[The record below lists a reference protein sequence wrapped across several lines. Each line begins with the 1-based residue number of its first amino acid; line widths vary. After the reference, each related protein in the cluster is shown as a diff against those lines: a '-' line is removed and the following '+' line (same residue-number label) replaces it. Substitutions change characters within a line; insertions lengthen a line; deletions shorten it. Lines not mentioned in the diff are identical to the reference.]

1 MSKITLRRLLTGPIV
16 LPFTAGDAAALDAAA
31 RMMKRIGADGVPLR
45 FHLYRRSVDARRRDM
60 IRFVYTVAVE
70 ADESFSVDARRAADE
85 GVREMPDDSFEIV
98 RGTSPLAAPPLVVG
112 MGPCGMFA
120 ALMLAEAGYCPIL
133 IDRGDAADE
142 RVRRVDG
149 FFAGGELD
157 PESNVQFGAGGAG
170 TFSDGKLVTR
180 IGDPHISYVMR
191 RLCEFGAPEE
201 IMWRSK
207 PHVGTDLLR
216 GVVARLIDRITECGG
231 RVIYRCRL
239 DGIGEL
245 PDGSL
250 NAHTTAGDI
259 HCGALLLATGHSA
272 RDTYEYL
279 ISNGYAAEPKPFSVG
294 VRVEHLT
301 EDIDRAMFGAH
312 AGDERLGHA
321 EYTLSDTR
329 GERGVYTFCMCPGG
343 EVIAAASEAGGVVV
357 NGMSSHAR
365 AGKNS
370 NSALAVSVLPSDC
383 GDTLRGGIEFQRRL
397 ERAAFVAGGRNYAV
411 PVETAGDFMAG
422 RHSAGTALAEPS
434 RVMPTY
440 TRGEWKCADLWDVL
454 PEQICRGLCRG
465 LTVFDSRIAGFGAPD
480 VILSGVETRTSA
492 PLRILRGEDR
502 RAPGKGAVYPCGE
515 GAGYAGGI
523 TSAALDGLK
532 TALAVIAA
540 NAPAPHKKL

>member
-70 ADESFSVDARRAADE
+70 ADEPFSVDARRAADE

-98 RGTSPLAAPPLVVG
+98 HGTSPLAAPPLVVG

-301 EDIDRAMFGAH
+301 EDIDRAMFGSH

-411 PVETAGDFMAG
+411 PVETAGDFMVG

-434 RVMPTY
+434 RIMPTY

-540 NAPAPHKKL
+540 NAPAPHKEL

>member
-70 ADESFSVDARRAADE
+70 ADEPFSVDARRAADE
-85 GVREMPDDSFEIV
+85 GVREMPDDSFEIM
-98 RGTSPLAAPPLVVG
+98 RGTLPLTAPPLVVG

-301 EDIDRAMFGAH
+301 EDIDRAMFGSH

-397 ERAAFVAGGRNYAV
+397 ERAAFAAGGRNYAV
-411 PVETAGDFMAG
+411 PVETAGDFMEG

-434 RVMPTY
+434 RIMPTY

-540 NAPAPHKKL
+540 NAPAPHKEL

>member
-1 MSKITLRRLLTGPIV
+1 MSKITFRRLLTGPIV
-16 LPFTAGDAAALDAAA
+16 LPFTAGDAAAFDAAA
-31 RMMKRIGADGVPLR
+31 RMMKRVGADGVPLR

-70 ADESFSVDARRAADE
+70 ADEPFSVDARRAADE
-85 GVREMPDDSFEIV
+85 GIRSIPDDNFDIV
-98 RGTSPLAAPPLVVG
+98 RGTAPLAAPPLVVG
-112 MGPCGMFA
+112 MGPAGMFA
-120 ALMLAEAGYCPIL
+120 ALMLAEEGYRPIL
-133 IDRGDAADE
+133 IDRGDAAPD
-142 RVRRVDG
+142 RVRRVET
-149 FFAGGELD
+149 FFGGGELD

-180 IGDPHISYVMR
+180 IGDPHIAYVLR

-216 GVVARLIDRITECGG
+216 GVVGRLLDRIEECGG
-231 RVIYRCRL
+231 TLLYRCRFE
-239 DGIGEL
+239 GVTEL
-245 PDGSL
+245 ADDSL
-250 NAHTTAGDI
+250 AAHTSRGDI
-259 HCGALLLATGHSA
+259 RCGAAILATGHSA

-279 ISNGYAAEPKPFSVG
+279 ISDGYAVESKPFSVG

-301 EDIDRAMFGAH
+301 EDIDRAMFGSH

-329 GERGVYTFCMCPGG
+329 CERGVYTFCMCPGG
-343 EVIAAASEAGGVVV
+343 EVIAATSEEGAVVV
-357 NGMSSHAR
+357 NGMSEHAR
-365 AGKNS
+365 AGRNS
-370 NSALAVSVLPSDC
+370 NSALAVSVLPEDC
-383 GDTLRGGIEFQRRL
+383 GTSPRDGIAFQRRL
-397 ERAAFVAGGRNYAV
+397 ERAAFAAGGRSYAV

-422 RHSAGTALAEPS
+422 PHAAGTPFSEPS
-434 RVMPTY
+434 RIIPTY
-440 TRGEWKCADLWDVL
+440 TRGSRQCADLWQVL

-465 LTVFDSRIAGFGAPD
+465 LEIFDSRVAGFGAPD
-480 VILSGVETRTSA
+480 VVLSGVETRTSA
-492 PLRILRGEDR
+492 PVRILRGDDR

-532 TALAVIAA
+532 TALAVIASA
-540 NAPAPHKKL
+540 APSKNEKK

>member
-45 FHLYRRSVDARRRDM
+45 FHIYRRSVDARRRDM

-70 ADESFSVDARRAADE
+70 ADEPFSVDARRAADE

-98 RGTSPLAAPPLVVG
+98 HGTSPLAAPPLVVG

-301 EDIDRAMFGAH
+301 EDIDRAMFGSH

-411 PVETAGDFMAG
+411 PVETTGDFMAG

-434 RVMPTY
+434 RIMPTY

-540 NAPAPHKKL
+540 NAPAPHKEL

>member
-70 ADESFSVDARRAADE
+70 ADEPFSVDARRAADE

-301 EDIDRAMFGAH
+301 EDIDRAMFGSH

-411 PVETAGDFMAG
+411 PLETAGDFMAG

-434 RVMPTY
+434 RIMPTY

-540 NAPAPHKKL
+540 NAPAPHKEL

>member
-70 ADESFSVDARRAADE
+70 ADEPFSVDARRAADE

-301 EDIDRAMFGAH
+301 EDIDRAMFGSH

-411 PVETAGDFMAG
+411 PLETVGDFMAG

-434 RVMPTY
+434 RIMPTY

-540 NAPAPHKKL
+540 NAPAPHKEL

>member
-1 MSKITLRRLLTGPIV
+1 MSRITLRRLLTGPIV

-70 ADESFSVDARRAADE
+70 ADEPFSVDARRAADE
-85 GVREMPDDSFEIV
+85 GIREMPDDTFEIL
-98 RGTSPLAAPPLVVG
+98 RGSSPLAAPPLVVG

-120 ALMLAEAGYCPIL
+120 ALMLAEEGYRPVI
-133 IDRGDAADE
+133 IDRGDAPEE
-142 RVRRVDG
+142 RVRRVES
-149 FFAGGELD
+149 FFSGGPLD

-191 RLCEFGAPEE
+191 RLCEFGAPGE
-201 IMWRSK
+201 ILYRSK

-216 GVVARLIDRITECGG
+216 GVVAKIIDRIAECGG

-239 DGIGEL
+239 EGIDEL
-245 PDGSL
+245 ADGSL
-250 NAHTTAGDI
+250 SAHTSCGDI
-259 HCGALLLATGHSA
+259 HAGAVLLATGHSA

-279 ISNGYAAEPKPFSVG
+279 ISNGYDVSAKPFSVG

-301 EDIDRAMFGAH
+301 EDIDRAMFGIH

-343 EVIAAASEAGGVVV
+343 EVIAAASEEGGVVV

-383 GDTLRGGIEFQRRL
+383 GNSVRDGIEFQRRL
-397 ERAAFVAGGRNYAV
+397 ERAAFEAGGRSYAA

-422 RHSAGTALAEPS
+422 RHRAGTPFTEPG
-434 RVMPTY
+434 RIMPTY
-440 TRGEWKCADLWDVL
+440 TRGAWTCTDLRDVL
-454 PEQICRGLCRG
+454 PDAICDGLCRG
-465 LTVFDSRIAGFGAPD
+465 LAIFDSRIAGFGAPD
-480 VILSGVETRTSA
+480 VVLSGVETRTSA
-492 PLRILRGEDR
+492 PVRIMRGDDR

-523 TSAALDGLK
+523 TSAALDGIK

-540 NAPAPHKKL
+540 NAPSKQ

>member
-70 ADESFSVDARRAADE
+70 ADEPFSVDARRAADE

-98 RGTSPLAAPPLVVG
+98 RGTSPLTAPPLVVG

-120 ALMLAEAGYCPIL
+120 ALMLAEEGYCPIL

-301 EDIDRAMFGAH
+301 EDIDRAMFGSH

-411 PVETAGDFMAG
+411 PVETTGDFMAG

-434 RVMPTY
+434 RIMPTY
-440 TRGEWKCADLWDVL
+440 TRGEWKCDDLWDVL

-540 NAPAPHKKL
+540 NAPAPHKEL

>member
-70 ADESFSVDARRAADE
+70 ADEPFSVDARRAADE

-301 EDIDRAMFGAH
+301 EDIDRAMFGSH

-411 PVETAGDFMAG
+411 PVETAGDFMVG
-422 RHSAGTALAEPS
+422 RHSAGTALAESS
-434 RVMPTY
+434 RIMPTY

-540 NAPAPHKKL
+540 NAPAPHKEL

>member
-70 ADESFSVDARRAADE
+70 ADEPFSVDARRAADE

-98 RGTSPLAAPPLVVG
+98 HGTSPLAAPPLVVG

-301 EDIDRAMFGAH
+301 EDIDRAMFGSH

-411 PVETAGDFMAG
+411 PVETTGDFMAG

-434 RVMPTY
+434 RIMPTY

-540 NAPAPHKKL
+540 NAPAPHKEL

>member
-45 FHLYRRSVDARRRDM
+45 FHLYRRSVDARRSDM

-70 ADESFSVDARRAADE
+70 ADEPFSVDARRAADE

>member
-1 MSKITLRRLLTGPIV
+1 MSKITLRRLLTGPIL

-70 ADESFSVDARRAADE
+70 ADEPFSVDARRAADE

-98 RGTSPLAAPPLVVG
+98 HGTSPLAAPPLVVG

-301 EDIDRAMFGAH
+301 EDIDRAMFGSH

-411 PVETAGDFMAG
+411 PVETTRDFMAG

-434 RVMPTY
+434 RIMPTY

-540 NAPAPHKKL
+540 NAPAPHKEL

>member
-70 ADESFSVDARRAADE
+70 ADEPFSVDARRAADE

-301 EDIDRAMFGAH
+301 EDIDRAMFGSH

-411 PVETAGDFMAG
+411 PVETTGDFMAG

-434 RVMPTY
+434 RIMPTY

-540 NAPAPHKKL
+540 NAPAPHKEL

>member
-16 LPFTAGDAAALDAAA
+16 LPFTAGYAAALDAAA

-70 ADESFSVDARRAADE
+70 ADEPFSVDARRAADE
-85 GVREMPDDSFEIV
+85 GVREIPDDGFEIV
-98 RGTSPLAAPPLVVG
+98 RGTSPLTAPPLVVG

-216 GVVARLIDRITECGG
+216 GVVARLINRITECGG

-250 NAHTTAGDI
+250 DAHTTAGDI

-301 EDIDRAMFGAH
+301 EDIDRAMFGVH

-397 ERAAFVAGGRNYAV
+397 ERAAFAAGGRNYAV

-422 RHSAGTALAEPS
+422 RRSAGTALAEPS
-434 RVMPTY
+434 RIMPTY
-440 TRGEWKCADLWDVL
+440 SRGEWKCADLWEVF

-465 LTVFDSRIAGFGAPD
+465 LTVFDSRIAGFGASD
-480 VILSGVETRTSA
+480 VLLSGVETRTSA

-540 NAPAPHKKL
+540 NAPALHKEL

>member
-70 ADESFSVDARRAADE
+70 ADEPFSVDARRAADE

-98 RGTSPLAAPPLVVG
+98 RGTSPLTAPPLVVG

-343 EVIAAASEAGGVVV
+343 KVIAAASEAGGVVV

-422 RHSAGTALAEPS
+422 RHNAGTALAEPS
-434 RVMPTY
+434 RIMPTY

>member
-70 ADESFSVDARRAADE
+70 ADEPFSVDARRAADE

-239 DGIGEL
+239 DGISEL

-301 EDIDRAMFGAH
+301 EDIDRAMFGSH

-422 RHSAGTALAEPS
+422 RHSAGIALAEPS
-434 RVMPTY
+434 RIMPTY

-540 NAPAPHKKL
+540 NAPAPHKEL

>member
-70 ADESFSVDARRAADE
+70 ADEPFSVDARRAADE

-301 EDIDRAMFGAH
+301 EDIDRAMFGSH

-343 EVIAAASEAGGVVV
+343 KVIAAASEAGGVVV

-434 RVMPTY
+434 RIMPTY

-523 TSAALDGLK
+523 TSAAIDGLK

-540 NAPAPHKKL
+540 NAPAPHKEL

>member
-70 ADESFSVDARRAADE
+70 ADEPFSVDARRAADE

-133 IDRGDAADE
+133 IDRGDTADE

-301 EDIDRAMFGAH
+301 EDIDRAMFGSH

-434 RVMPTY
+434 RIMPTY

-540 NAPAPHKKL
+540 NAPAPHKEL

>member
-16 LPFTAGDAAALDAAA
+16 LPFTAGYAAALDAAA

-70 ADESFSVDARRAADE
+70 ADEPFSVDARRAADE
-85 GVREMPDDSFEIV
+85 GVREIPDDGFEIV
-98 RGTSPLAAPPLVVG
+98 RGTSPLTAPPLVVG

-149 FFAGGELD
+149 FFAGGELG

-216 GVVARLIDRITECGG
+216 GVVARLINRITECGG

-250 NAHTTAGDI
+250 DAHTTAGDI

-301 EDIDRAMFGAH
+301 EDIDRAMFGVH

-397 ERAAFVAGGRNYAV
+397 ERAAFAAGGRNYAV

-434 RVMPTY
+434 RIMPTY
-440 TRGEWKCADLWDVL
+440 SRGEWKCADLWEVL

-465 LTVFDSRIAGFGAPD
+465 LTVFDSRIAGFGASD
-480 VILSGVETRTSA
+480 VLLSGVETRTSA

-540 NAPAPHKKL
+540 NAPALHKEL

>member
-70 ADESFSVDARRAADE
+70 ADEPFSVDARRAADE

-133 IDRGDAADE
+133 IDRGDTADE

-301 EDIDRAMFGAH
+301 EDIDRAMFGSH

-370 NSALAVSVLPSDC
+370 NSALAVSVLLSDC

-434 RVMPTY
+434 RIMPTY

-540 NAPAPHKKL
+540 NAPAPHKEL

>member
-70 ADESFSVDARRAADE
+70 ADEPFSVDARRAADE

-434 RVMPTY
+434 RIMPTY

-454 PEQICRGLCRG
+454 SEQICRGLCRG

>member
-70 ADESFSVDARRAADE
+70 ADEPFSVDARRAADE

-434 RVMPTY
+434 RIMPTY

-540 NAPAPHKKL
+540 NAPAPHKEL

>member
-70 ADESFSVDARRAADE
+70 ADEPFSVDARRAADE

-98 RGTSPLAAPPLVVG
+98 HGTSPLAAPPLVVG

-216 GVVARLIDRITECGG
+216 GVVARLIDRITECGS

-301 EDIDRAMFGAH
+301 EDIDRAMFGSH

-411 PVETAGDFMAG
+411 PVETAGDFMVG

-434 RVMPTY
+434 RIMPTY

-540 NAPAPHKKL
+540 NAPAPHKEL

>member
-70 ADESFSVDARRAADE
+70 ADEPFSVDARRAADE

-98 RGTSPLAAPPLVVG
+98 RGTSPLTAPPLVVG

-301 EDIDRAMFGAH
+301 EDIDRAMFGSH

-383 GDTLRGGIEFQRRL
+383 GDTLRVGIEFQRRL

-434 RVMPTY
+434 RIMPTY

-502 RAPGKGAVYPCGE
+502 RAPGTGAVYPCGE

>member
-70 ADESFSVDARRAADE
+70 ADEPFSVDARRAADE

-301 EDIDRAMFGAH
+301 EDIDRAMFGSH

-411 PVETAGDFMAG
+411 PVETAGDFMVG

-434 RVMPTY
+434 RIMPTY

>member
-70 ADESFSVDARRAADE
+70 ADEPFSVDARRAADE

-98 RGTSPLAAPPLVVG
+98 HGTSPLAAPPLVVG

-301 EDIDRAMFGAH
+301 EDIDRAMFGSH

-411 PVETAGDFMAG
+411 PVETTRDFMAG
-422 RHSAGTALAEPS
+422 RHSAGTTLAEPS
-434 RVMPTY
+434 RIMPTY

-540 NAPAPHKKL
+540 NAPAPHKEL

>member
-70 ADESFSVDARRAADE
+70 ADEPFSVDARRAADE

-98 RGTSPLAAPPLVVG
+98 HGTSPLAAPPLVVG

-239 DGIGEL
+239 DGISEL

-301 EDIDRAMFGAH
+301 EDIDRAMFGSH

-411 PVETAGDFMAG
+411 PVETAGDFMVG

-434 RVMPTY
+434 RIMPTY

>member
-70 ADESFSVDARRAADE
+70 ADEPFSVDARRAADE

-98 RGTSPLAAPPLVVG
+98 RGTSPLATPPLVVG

-411 PVETAGDFMAG
+411 PVETTGDFMAG

-434 RVMPTY
+434 RIMPKY

-540 NAPAPHKKL
+540 NAPAPHKEL

>member
-70 ADESFSVDARRAADE
+70 ADEPFSVDARRAADE

-301 EDIDRAMFGAH
+301 EDIDRAMFGSH

-411 PVETAGDFMAG
+411 PVETAGDFMVG

-434 RVMPTY
+434 RIMPTY

-515 GAGYAGGI
+515 GAG
-523 TSAALDGLK
+523 
-532 TALAVIAA
+532 
-540 NAPAPHKKL
+540 

>member
-70 ADESFSVDARRAADE
+70 ADEPFSVDARRAADE

-98 RGTSPLAAPPLVVG
+98 HGTSPLAAPPLVVG

-397 ERAAFVAGGRNYAV
+397 ERAAFVAGGSNYAV

-434 RVMPTY
+434 RIMPTY

-540 NAPAPHKKL
+540 NAPAPHKEL

>member
-70 ADESFSVDARRAADE
+70 ADEPFSVDARRAADE

-98 RGTSPLAAPPLVVG
+98 HGTSPLAAPPLVVG

-231 RVIYRCRL
+231 RVIYRCRF

-301 EDIDRAMFGAH
+301 EDIDRAMFGSH

-411 PVETAGDFMAG
+411 PVETAGDFMVG

-434 RVMPTY
+434 RIMPTY

>member
-1 MSKITLRRLLTGPIV
+1 MSKITLCRLLTGPIV

-70 ADESFSVDARRAADE
+70 ADEPFSVDARRAADE

-301 EDIDRAMFGAH
+301 EDIDRAMFGSH

-434 RVMPTY
+434 RIMPTY

-540 NAPAPHKKL
+540 NAPAPHKEL

>member
-1 MSKITLRRLLTGPIV
+1 
-16 LPFTAGDAAALDAAA
+16 
-31 RMMKRIGADGVPLR
+31 
-45 FHLYRRSVDARRRDM
+45 
-60 IRFVYTVAVE
+60 
-70 ADESFSVDARRAADE
+70 
-85 GVREMPDDSFEIV
+85 
-98 RGTSPLAAPPLVVG
+98 
-112 MGPCGMFA
+112 
-120 ALMLAEAGYCPIL
+120 
-133 IDRGDAADE
+133 
-142 RVRRVDG
+142 
-149 FFAGGELD
+149 
-157 PESNVQFGAGGAG
+157 
-170 TFSDGKLVTR
+170 
-180 IGDPHISYVMR
+180 
-191 RLCEFGAPEE
+191 
-201 IMWRSK
+201 MWRSK

-216 GVVARLIDRITECGG
+216 GVVARLINRITECGG

-250 NAHTTAGDI
+250 DAHTTAGDI
-259 HCGALLLATGHSA
+259 QCGALLLATGHSA

-301 EDIDRAMFGAH
+301 EDIDRAMFGVH

-397 ERAAFVAGGRNYAV
+397 ERAAFAAGGRNYAV

-434 RVMPTY
+434 RIMPTY
-440 TRGEWKCADLWDVL
+440 SRGEWKCADLWEVL

-465 LTVFDSRIAGFGAPD
+465 LTVFDSRIAGFGASE
-480 VILSGVETRTSA
+480 VLLSGVETRTSA

-540 NAPAPHKKL
+540 NAPALHKEL

>member
-70 ADESFSVDARRAADE
+70 ADEPFSVDARRAADE

-98 RGTSPLAAPPLVVG
+98 HGTSPLAAPPLVVG

-301 EDIDRAMFGAH
+301 EDIDRAMFGSH

-411 PVETAGDFMAG
+411 PVETAGDFMVG

-434 RVMPTY
+434 RIMPTY

>member
-70 ADESFSVDARRAADE
+70 ADEPFSVDARRAADE

-98 RGTSPLAAPPLVVG
+98 HGTSPLAAPPLVVG

-239 DGIGEL
+239 DGISEL

-301 EDIDRAMFGAH
+301 EDIDRAMFGSH

-411 PVETAGDFMAG
+411 PVETAGDFMVG

-434 RVMPTY
+434 RIMPTY

-540 NAPAPHKKL
+540 NAPAPHKEL

>member
-70 ADESFSVDARRAADE
+70 ADEPFSVDARRAADE

-98 RGTSPLAAPPLVVG
+98 QGTSPLAAPPLVVG

-301 EDIDRAMFGAH
+301 EDIDRAMFGSH

-422 RHSAGTALAEPS
+422 RHSAGIALAEPS
-434 RVMPTY
+434 RIMPTY

-540 NAPAPHKKL
+540 NAPAPHKEL